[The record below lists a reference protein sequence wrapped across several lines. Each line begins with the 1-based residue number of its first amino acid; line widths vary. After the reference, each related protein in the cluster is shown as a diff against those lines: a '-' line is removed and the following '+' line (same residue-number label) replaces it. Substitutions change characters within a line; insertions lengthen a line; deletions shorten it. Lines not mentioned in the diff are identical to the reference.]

1 MKIKEGFLLRE
12 IAGTQIV
19 VPIGERVI
27 DFKGMM
33 ILNDVSANVWA
44 FMSEDKTFDDIL
56 GFILETYE
64 VDMQTAKG
72 DLTRLIEQMKE
83 SGVLEK

>member
-1 MKIKEGFLLRE
+1 MKIKGGFLLRE

-33 ILNDVSANVWA
+33 ILNDVSATVWS
-44 FMSEDKTFDDIL
+44 FMSEDRTFDDIL

-64 VDMQTAKG
+64 VDRLTAKG
-72 DLTRLIEQMKE
+72 DLTRLIEQMEE